1 MPAIPV
7 LTDQKKN
14 PGEQTQHEI
23 IDLCAAIVSVITEQ
37 WGWAEG

>member
-7 LTDQKKN
+7 LTDQKKKN

-23 IDLCAAIVSVITEQ
+23 IDLCAAIVSVITE
-37 WGWAEG
+37 